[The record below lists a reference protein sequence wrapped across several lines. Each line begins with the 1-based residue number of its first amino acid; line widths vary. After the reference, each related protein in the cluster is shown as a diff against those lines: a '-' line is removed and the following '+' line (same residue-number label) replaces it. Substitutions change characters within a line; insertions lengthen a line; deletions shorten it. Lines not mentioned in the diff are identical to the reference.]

1 MSSKKISEKSKFFL
15 LWPNSNRVWNW
26 AALKRW
32 RTFGHQQSPW
42 QIHCAV
48 LRFVTLLT
56 ASLSLLTCFW
66 SESIFEL
73 CFLGSETKHVMKQ
86 RSTGFDVSSPIWQ
99 NLVSLHILILQ
110 TLPAGTAVGMWKVG
124 REHSLKKYYQDAN
137 LENISRSDIIYSFWP
152 KTDLFVTRQC
162 LFRKCKLILL
172 RM

>member
-1 MSSKKISEKSKFFL
+1 MSSKKISEKSSKLFL

-32 RTFGHQQSPW
+32 RKFGHQQSPW

-56 ASLSLLTCFW
+56 ASLSLLTCYW

-86 RSTGFDVSSPIWQ
+86 RSTGFGVSSPMWQ

-124 REHSLKKYYQDAN
+124 REHFFKKI
-137 LENISRSDIIYSFWP
+137 ISR
-152 KTDLFVTRQC
+152 
-162 LFRKCKLILL
+162 CKLRKHFSKWHYLLILTQNRPL
-172 RM
+172 CHQSVFV